1 MRYQLSPW
9 IALGVSLI
17 VTTVIWLTILD
28 LDKQSQEM
36 EFIAIT
42 DKMTTEIEGRLQTH
56 EQVLMGFQGLFSAST
71 EVTPLEFSNF
81 FNIQKIK
88 SRFPDN
94 QGIGFIEYLSDEKE
108 KIEFNKK
115 LERYDFDFIIHPE
128 GDRQEYFPVIFLEPQ
143 DLRNKQALGY
153 DVYSEEIRRQA
164 VDKSISTGQTT
175 ITEKITLVQ
184 EIDEDVQNGFLMLLP
199 VYGYNGISET
209 HLEGFVYS
217 VFRINNFV
225 EGIWDTKIFKNIEV
239 KIYDGPPVSEN
250 LFFDSAN
257 MDLNPKEHDFSYSQK
272 IEFGA
277 RQWYLTYS
285 GTLPV
290 VENLQNSRLV
300 IPIIGYSMSFVLFY
314 TFSLFVKNA
323 KLTRDMIRKERTSA
337 LGELASRFSHD
348 IRNPLSNIKMAMNFI
363 QKDNDLDSSENLRE
377 KFQIIS
383 RNLDRISHQVDDVLD
398 FIRIHPLKKETLS
411 LNSLLKECI
420 EETTIPQNI
429 KIDIPQNDINLLG
442 DPFQLQIVFKNLLNN
457 SIQAIGK
464 ESGKITIRSRDDSTS
479 VLVEF
484 EDSGPGFIGLKNS
497 EIFEL
502 LTTTKQTGT
511 GLGLVSCKQIL
522 ENHNGSITVRE
533 NPTRFIIKIPKK

>member
-1 MRYQLSPW
+1 VRYQLSPW

-36 EFIAIT
+36 EFIALT

-337 LGELASRFSHD
+337 LGELANRFSHD

-363 QKDNDLDSSENLRE
+363 QKDNDLDSSENVRE

-429 KIDIPQNDINLLG
+429 KMDIPQNDINLLG

>member
-1 MRYQLSPW
+1 
-9 IALGVSLI
+9 
-17 VTTVIWLTILD
+17 
-28 LDKQSQEM
+28 
-36 EFIAIT
+36 
-42 DKMTTEIEGRLQTH
+42 
-56 EQVLMGFQGLFSAST
+56 
-71 EVTPLEFSNF
+71 
-81 FNIQKIK
+81 
-88 SRFPDN
+88 
-94 QGIGFIEYLSDEKE
+94 
-108 KIEFNKK
+108 
-115 LERYDFDFIIHPE
+115 
-128 GDRQEYFPVIFLEPQ
+128 
-143 DLRNKQALGY
+143 
-153 DVYSEEIRRQA
+153 
-164 VDKSISTGQTT
+164 
-175 ITEKITLVQ
+175 
-184 EIDEDVQNGFLMLLP
+184 
-199 VYGYNGISET
+199 
-209 HLEGFVYS
+209 
-217 VFRINNFV
+217 
-225 EGIWDTKIFKNIEV
+225 
-239 KIYDGPPVSEN
+239 
-250 LFFDSAN
+250 
-257 MDLNPKEHDFSYSQK
+257 
-272 IEFGA
+272 
-277 RQWYLTYS
+277 
-285 GTLPV
+285 
-290 VENLQNSRLV
+290 
-300 IPIIGYSMSFVLFY
+300 
-314 TFSLFVKNA
+314 FSLFVKNA

-464 ESGKITIRSRDDSTS
+464 ESGKITIRSHDDSTS

>member
-1 MRYQLSPW
+1 M
-9 IALGVSLI
+9 
-17 VTTVIWLTILD
+17 TTVIWLTILD

-81 FNIQKIK
+81 FNIQKIN

-199 VYGYNGISET
+199 VYGYNGNSET